1 MAKQIVLTGK
11 ELIRLLEQN
20 GFDVV
25 RVNGSH
31 HRMRHAD
38 GRVTTVPVHGSSNLP
53 KGLLRKIVR
62 EDLAMDMDDLV
73 ALWQNK

>member
-11 ELIRLLEQN
+11 ELVQILERN

-25 RVNGSH
+25 RINGSH
-31 HRMRHAD
+31 HRMRHTD
-38 GRVTTVPVHGSSNLP
+38 GRLTTVPVHGNSDLP

-62 EDLAMDMDDLV
+62 EDLAIDMDEFA
-73 ALWQNK
+73 ALCEKK